1 MTFLKT
7 SFCST
12 NSIVVDAMSAIVLL
26 MDHRKTKLYF
36 ITN

>member
-1 MTFLKT
+1 MTFLKK
-7 SFCST
+7 SFCLT
-12 NSIVVDAMSAIVLL
+12 NNIVVDAMLAIVLR